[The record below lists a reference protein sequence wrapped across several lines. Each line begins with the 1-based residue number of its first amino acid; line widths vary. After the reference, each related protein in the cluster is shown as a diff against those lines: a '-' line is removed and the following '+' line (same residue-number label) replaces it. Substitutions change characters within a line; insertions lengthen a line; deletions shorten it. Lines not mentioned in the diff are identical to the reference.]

1 MDKATFKQ
9 VLLRLGFVDS
19 KFLEDIEN
27 EEKSENLTSDN
38 MVSKMWKTLAG
49 EAKGHVTLN
58 NVRIFLLA
66 MMGTY
71 TDPGLPRA
79 DQNLQKIENNEYGY
93 FNDFGDL
100 FLDQDDVPKV
110 QKSYH

>member
-1 MDKATFKQ
+1 
-9 VLLRLGFVDS
+9 
-19 KFLEDIEN
+19 
-27 EEKSENLTSDN
+27 
-38 MVSKMWKTLAG
+38 MWKTLAG

-79 DQNLQKIENNEYGY
+79 DQNL
-93 FNDFGDL
+93 
-100 FLDQDDVPKV
+100 
-110 QKSYH
+110 